1 MKKFFSLLLIFVL
14 SFSLLCACTPTDNP
28 TDSVSG
34 TDTGATISS
43 QTDTEQNTDTNTEPP
58 IELTLQYDDRYEFP
72 ADIAS
77 IVSDEITSK
86 QARTEE
92 KDEAV
97 LKEKSRAVKDTAIA
111 CGTGKATVTLTDGS
125 VYKVTVT
132 PAPISVFLILGQSNG
147 EGSTTGDPDVYNTAR
162 NQSIVCEEGKVYST
176 YAWST
181 IGHATSVAGITS
193 IKSLA
198 VSNASFFV
206 AQTLTS
212 KKSVIGVPL
221 EYQLNTFSKS
231 GAGKVGFDSGLA
243 WKWNQLTGEKVWIV
257 NCAAGSTA
265 IEVWLPGQDRYE
277 KCRAIVSAVKDT
289 MDAEIAA
296 GHYELKNY
304 AYFWLQGES
313 NSGNTEAAYRANLET
328 LHKNLKKDMLLSGN
342 KQLEA
347 GGIILVRAFHTT
359 SPSTDTY
366 DNGPRKA
373 QKAFVR
379 ENADAFM
386 ACDVNDQW
394 ISAQGVTD
402 YWEKKY
408 PGSVYPFT
416 VHANAYKN
424 PTAIATVH
432 TGVHYLQPG
441 YNEIGIEAA
450 TQAYDFLD

>member
-14 SFSLLCACTPTDNP
+14 SFSLLCACTPADAP

-34 TDTGATISS
+34 TDTGATN
-43 QTDTEQNTDTNTEPP
+43 TDQNTNTTPP

-72 ADIAS
+72 ADIDA
-77 IVSDEITSK
+77 IVSDEITSM

-97 LKEKSRAVKDTAIA
+97 LKKKNRTVKDTVIA

-125 VYKVTVT
+125 VYQVTVT

-147 EGSTTGDPDVYNTAR
+147 EGSTTGDPNVYNTAR

-181 IGHATSVAGITS
+181 TGHATTVAGISSGKNLT
-193 IKSLA
+193 
-198 VSNASFFV
+198 VSNASSFV
-206 AQTLTS
+206 ARTLSS
-212 KKSVIGVPL
+212 KKSVAGASL
-221 EYQLNTFSKS
+221 EYPLNTLSKS
-231 GAGKVGFDSGLA
+231 GSGKVGFDSGLA
-243 WKWNQLTGEKVWIV
+243 WKWNQLTGEKVWVV
-257 NCAAGSTA
+257 NCSAGSTA

-313 NSGNTEAAYRANLET
+313 NKNNTEAVYRANLET
-328 LHKNLKKDMLLSGN
+328 LHENLKKDMLLSGN

-359 SPSTDTY
+359 SPATDTF

-379 ENADAFM
+379 EHADAFM

-394 ISAQGVTD
+394 ITPQGVTE
-402 YWEKKY
+402 YWAKKY
-408 PGSVYPFT
+408 PDSVYPFT
-416 VHANAYKN
+416 VHSNAYKN
-424 PTAIATVH
+424 PTAVATVH